1 MSNLPCSAEE
11 VDFKELDETVP
22 DPASGL
28 YFECLRFAL
37 GLRCDSTALTRV
49 NYNAIL

>member
-11 VDFKELDETVP
+11 VDLKELDETIP
-22 DPASGL
+22 DPTSGL
-28 YFECLRFAL
+28 YFKCLRLAL
-37 GLRCDSTALTRV
+37 GLRRDSTALTRV